1 MHTDRHIHFL
11 NVTDTIY
18 ILTLK
23 MSAKCFPKDCDEQVV
38 LKYTVASKRVQQT
51 CVCASQEQWCN
62 LFAHGTR
69 TLRI

>member
-1 MHTDRHIHFL
+1 
-11 NVTDTIY
+11 
-18 ILTLK
+18 